1 MSKQLKS
8 SWNNFSENSIW
19 SKQVNKVIQT
29 YYHISWS
36 LRYFKCITYY
46 NIRKNLAESSV
57 LLKIDF
63 ENVVFANRPKCL
75 IKSSQP
81 VQNTTADFALQKYLT
96 KYDVIFLGWLPVI
109 ERKEINLAKIA

>member
-1 MSKQLKS
+1 M
-8 SWNNFSENSIW
+8 
-19 SKQVNKVIQT
+19 
-29 YYHISWS
+29 
-36 LRYFKCITYY
+36 RYFKCITYY

-63 ENVVFANRPKCL
+63 ENVVFANRPKYL